1 MSRAKYFTR
10 LIDSATGELLVSA
23 DLTPAAT
30 KRIVKEYTRFGYELT
45 DDYAPNEAIDYLEEM
60 QLMGLDQ

>member
-1 MSRAKYFTR
+1 MSRSKQFTR

-30 KRIVKEYTRFGYELT
+30 KRIVKEYARFGYELT
-45 DDYAPNEAIDYLEEM
+45 VAI
-60 QLMGLDQ
+60 